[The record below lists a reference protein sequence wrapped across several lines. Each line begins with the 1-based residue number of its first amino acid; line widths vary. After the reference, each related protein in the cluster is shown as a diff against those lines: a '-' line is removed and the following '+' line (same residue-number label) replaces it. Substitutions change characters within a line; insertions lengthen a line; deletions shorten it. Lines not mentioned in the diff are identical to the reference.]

1 MPVALDLL
9 SPAPATGGS
18 ALPSSPVTTASA
30 AAGMSFGRA
39 LADAR
44 RAPPA
49 PEEARPPEAQPE
61 AARATGSRSAVRAR
75 HEPETQDAAATD
87 EQAAA
92 ADASATD
99 RTDASAAGEPADAAN
114 ADDEG
119 CAGDEPLDNVDPR
132 ARAAAE
138 VLAEL
143 GLIPPPPTPASAA
156 AAVPAT
162 VPDSGPQG
170 RAAMV
175 LMQMPAPGAVPAE
188 TLPPPPTPASA
199 AAAVPATVPDSGPQ
213 GRAAMVLMQTPAPG
227 AVPAE
232 TLPAGD
238 AAQTAVDPE
247 AAALP
252 SMQPPPAEAGARL
265 PVELPAEA
273 LPAEQDAPPAVQKMV
288 AALLAAAP
296 GGKPRATDAEV
307 PLPTLTDAGIP
318 DDVPP
323 EPLAVPLPAARKPA
337 ASDGLTTAQ
346 APVPGHVAQAL
357 AAAGQSV
364 QATEAGLAGQPT
376 APVAAP
382 ETVATDAP
390 PVSAASASAAAA
402 VAPAPAA
409 ADAGL
414 NPAGVRGATA
424 SDAQAVPAPQAP
436 LPLANPRAWAP
447 LLGQHLMH
455 LVQTG
460 DTQATVRVN
469 PPQLGPVELRLEL
482 KDTLTHVSFY
492 AHDAQ
497 VREALEQSLPRL
509 RELLGA
515 QGLQLGQSHV
525 GDQAQQQQQP
535 RQDGGAMAGFGD
547 QRGSHREQR
556 PADAGAT
563 VTAGDMA
570 AVLPV
575 RDLLGGVDQYV

>member
-44 RAPPA
+44 RATPA

-61 AARATGSRSAVRAR
+61 AARAAGSRSAVRAR

-114 ADDEG
+114 ADDEA

-188 TLPPPPTPASA
+188 TLP
-199 AAAVPATVPDSGPQ
+199 
-213 GRAAMVLMQTPAPG
+213 
-227 AVPAE
+227 
-232 TLPAGD
+232 AGD

-252 SMQPPPAEAGARL
+252 SMQPSPAEAGARL